1 MGVRL
6 TKSIKIKKIYL
17 LTISICLF
25 LISVLYFIPKT
36 LVLLFDNLLGNWL
49 LIVFLVIFFIN
60 DRMCGIMVGLL
71 LVILHRFTTLSQED
85 FRVKHNNLI
94 EDQEKFQKESQN
106 QLNEDFLRIQNTIN
120 KNTVFDMNIINSQT
134 NKEELEYFN
143 KNGKWPW
150 SQEVVDLF
158 EESINKNPF
167 IRTLPEIAT
176 NHARTIYNERAI
188 LRILSYQTKEGQF
201 LLNGVLV
208 KGLTKNKMEEL
219 PSGFGNYPYES
230 SLLNNRVDD
239 VIKCNIKDNDNPTLE
254 RIKYMGKGGIFG
266 EQMQKTTQV
275 DYNELEKIIPG
286 FVFLNKPCNPCG
298 VLAETPDY
306 SCSYMLKVNDDPSSY
321 VSSVWKYLWGIKLL
335 NIN

>member
-298 VLAETPDY
+298 ALAETPDY
-306 SCSYMLKVNDDPSSY
+306 SCSYLLKVNDDPSSY
-321 VSSVWKYLWGIKLL
+321 VSSVWKYLWGIKSL